1 MFRKI
6 EEELLNWKN
15 DYKKPLMIIG
25 VRQIGKTYT
34 IKKFC
39 EENYKNCLYFNL
51 EREDDIRSIFES
63 TIDPEKIIE
72 KILKYHIK
80 SYVQDLY
87 LG

>member
-39 EENYKNCLYFNL
+39 EENYKKKG
-51 EREDDIRSIFES
+51 R
-63 TIDPEKIIE
+63 K
-72 KILKYHIK
+72 
-80 SYVQDLY
+80 
-87 LG
+87 